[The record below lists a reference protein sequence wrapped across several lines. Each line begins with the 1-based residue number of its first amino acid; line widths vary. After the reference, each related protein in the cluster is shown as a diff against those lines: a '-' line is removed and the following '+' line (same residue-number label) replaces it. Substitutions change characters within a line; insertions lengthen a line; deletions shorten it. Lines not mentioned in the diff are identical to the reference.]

1 MSTRSRI
8 EMESHK
14 DPQTLEREIDLKR
27 AEIGGTV
34 AALERKLSPGELFE
48 RALGFARGNG
58 REFFDNLA
66 TSVKANPVPM
76 VLTSVGLLWMMA
88 SQHSGSTLASGYDAE
103 ASTSHGLR
111 DKAGELRARA
121 SGKLGSA
128 RERVG
133 SSAHHASE
141 SLHHAGDALR
151 QRAGDVRQGF
161 DDMMR
166 EQPLAIGAMGIAL
179 GALVGAMLPP
189 TRREDE
195 LLGSA
200 SERARTKA
208 KELASSGLDSANER
222 LASHG
227 ANGQGRHRSDGGSA
241 SSSASQPP
249 F

>member
-8 EMESHK
+8 EIESHK

-66 TSVKANPVPM
+66 YSVKSNPVPM

-88 SQHSGSTLASGYDAE
+88 SQHSGSSLASGAHAD

-121 SGKLGSA
+121 SGKLGDA

-133 SSAHHASE
+133 NTAHSASEGLHHAS
-141 SLHHAGDALR
+141 DALR
-151 QRAGDVRQGF
+151 QRAGDVREGF
-161 DDMMR
+161 DAMMR

-179 GALVGAMLPP
+179 GALLGALLPP

-195 LLGSA
+195 LLGDA
-200 SERARTKA
+200 SERARQKA
-208 KELASSGLDSANER
+208 KELAGTGLDSASEK

-227 ANGQGRHRSDGGSA
+227 ANGQGAHRSDAGSA
-241 SSSASQPP
+241 ASSPQSPP
-249 F
+249 L